1 MSFCSNPFI
10 GLSWGSLDFI
20 VCQSVCLSVFSVS
33 RFPSWG
39 CHGGHCLSIYLSFC
53 LYSLSVCLSVCNLWV
68 SYIHVVD
75 LGVIRLHLSVHLSVF
90 SESVTFM
97 GLSWGSLDSTSVSRW
112 NLWSE
117 SLGPLVLI
125 RTCPSSTEIV
135 MVLLAAAANLRRT
148 KFTPVTSQ
156 TRSQF

>member
-1 MSFCSNPFI
+1 MSFCSLHWAVLGFTGFHCLSVCLFVCI
-10 GLSWGSLDFI
+10 LCVSVSFMGLSWGSLSVYLFVI
-20 VCQSVCLSVFSVS
+20 LSLFSVCLSV
-33 RFPSWG
+33 R
-39 CHGGHCLSIYLSFC
+39 
-53 LYSLSVCLSVCNLWV
+53 NLWV

-75 LGVIRLHLSVHLSVF
+75 LRVIRLHLSVHLSVF

-156 TRSQF
+156 TRSQY